1 MEALVYQR
9 KSLALVLVKKMR
21 KIYLSV
27 HYNDDKSYLFI
38 NGKEICKFKSDN
50 KNVKFPTQFCLGS
63 ISNGFRATES
73 KEVSLNGNLYNF
85 SVDYNFIDKS
95 YLLNIRENLMNR
107 NNINNVLPYQA
118 SAFIIVLLSFSGSLA
133 RAANARKHVRL

>member
-38 NGKEICKFKSDN
+38 NGKEIFKFKSDN

-63 ISNGFRATES
+63 ISNGFRTTES